1 MDWSALPLN
10 DFLQMLQQPVL
21 QQPLLALL
29 MIALSAVFPLPPSYQ
44 PLQVVRQAAIG
55 LAKRVNKPGY
65 GKQQLFISGSLA
77 MLVLLLPLLALA
89 AAFASLSEWPEFWHA
104 LLLYCCLD
112 WQNQRNQAF
121 LLAQSIEK
129 QQLSL
134 ARDLIKPLVLRQ
146 SQQLSEVGLC
156 KASIESLTL
165 RLAKQWVGVLFWFL
179 VGGGLA
185 AFAYRLLLELQQSWN
200 PKQPGFTEF
209 GQPVSRFMVL
219 LAWLPQLLTGAL
231 LALLKNWRGSRYYR
245 DLAKNSDYALPQRWL
260 LAASSAALQCNLAG
274 PRYYDHHKQR
284 RIRFGP
290 KAEPTAQDIRHFL
303 QISRQLQHAV
313 VLLIASGWLVL
324 MVALSPL

>member
-1 MDWSALPLN
+1 MDWSSLPLTE
-10 DFLQMLQQPVL
+10 FVQMLQQPLL

-29 MIALSAVFPLPPSYQ
+29 MIALSSTFPLPASYQ

-55 LAKRVNKPGY
+55 LAKRVNKTGY

-77 MLVLLLPLLALA
+77 MLMLVLPLLALA

-156 KASIESLTL
+156 KACIESLTL

-185 AFAYRLLLELQQSWN
+185 ALAYRLLLELQQSWN
-200 PKQPGFTEF
+200 PKQPGFAGF
-209 GQPVSRFMVL
+209 GQPVSRLLAL
-219 LAWLPQLLTGAL
+219 LAWLPQLLTGVL
-231 LALLKNWRGSRYYR
+231 LAVLKNWRGTRYYR
-245 DLAKNSDYALPQRWL
+245 QQTKESDYALPQRWL
-260 LAASSAALQCNLAG
+260 LAASSAALQRNLAG
-274 PRYYDHHKQR
+274 PRYYSATKQR

-290 KAEPTAQDIRHFL
+290 NTEPTALDILHFL
-303 QISRQLQHAV
+303 QISRQLQQAV
-313 VLLIASGWLVL
+313 VLLIASSWLL
-324 MVALSPL
+324 LLVALYPL

>member
-1 MDWSALPLN
+1 MDWSALPLT

-29 MIALSAVFPLPPSYQ
+29 MIALSSAFVLPASYQ

-55 LAKRVNKPGY
+55 LARRVNKPGY
-65 GKQQLFISGSLA
+65 GKQQLLISGTLA

-156 KASIESLTL
+156 KATIESLTL

-185 AFAYRLLLELQQSWN
+185 ALAYRLLFELQQSWN
-200 PKQPGFTEF
+200 PKQPGFAAF
-209 GQPVSRFMVL
+209 GQPVGRL
-219 LAWLPQLLTGAL
+219 LTLMAWLPQLLTAAL

-245 DLAKNSDYALPQRWL
+245 QQATEQDYALPQRWL
-260 LAASSAALQCNLAG
+260 LAASSAALQRNLAG
-274 PRYYDHHKQR
+274 PRYYSATKQQR
-284 RIRFGP
+284 TRFGP
-290 KAEPTAQDIRHFL
+290 ATEPKALDIIHFL
-303 QISRQLQHAV
+303 QISRQVQQAV
-313 VLLIASGWLVL
+313 VLLIASGWLLL
-324 MVALSPL
+324 MVALYPV